1 MDDVLDLNVGNSLWL
16 DGQRW
21 KVTELQADTVLLS
34 SGTVIRRT
42 NINSLVGRATNIE
55 PRSDEQT
62 PNSLEFSA
70 TDRALLDSL
79 SESQHAT
86 LTERARVVESLLQA
100 GIGDKQA
107 KDRHEKAAQSLGIG
121 VSTLYRLKKQYK
133 ERGPAGLVDTRLVRH
148 ARDQVTHE
156 WDRICSDVLAT
167 YRDASNPT
175 ISTVISKT
183 NRAYVAANPDAKT
196 PSRSVAYVRVKQL
209 DKGQYTFG
217 AAKQRRSVAGRPK
230 GVLSRLQS
238 DRPGQYIVL
247 DTNRLDVF
255 ALEPVSCRWVNVELT
270 VGIDL
275 NTRIITGLTLRPV
288 AAQSVDV
295 ASVLYQTVTPQ
306 TWGRSPESPVGPYL
320 GLPENVSAE
329 EDSKASHEL
338 LPDSIIVDHGKA
350 YLSRHVLS
358 VCDRLGINVQP
369 ARPIQPTDKAV
380 VERFFRTLRQSLL
393 EHLPAYKGPDVY
405 SRGKDI
411 EKAAFLFVSE
421 LEQIIREWVGIYHDT
436 PHSNLRDPHV
446 PDIKLTPNQMF
457 ERGIAQSGTLR
468 LPANDD
474 IVMEFLEVEWRQIH
488 HYGVEVNGRRYD
500 GIGITPYRGRRS
512 VYTGKHAG
520 KWPIYVDRDD
530 VRWVHFKDPA
540 DGTWHRLEWEHAH
553 YLNAPFSSEA
563 ADYTRRLSTSDNT
576 FHDPQTAILTLLK
589 DWHENAVT
597 DRRAKNLAKKV
608 SATTNTTTGTNDPET
623 DPRDRASTPGI
634 IDLLTHTK
642 TKNKSKVHDDLDV
655 FDNDDGP
662 EDEGFEVF
670 DE

>member
-1 MDDVLDLNVGNSLWL
+1 MDEVLDLNVGSSLWL

-21 KVTELQADTVLLS
+21 RVTELQTDTVLLS
-34 SGTVIRRT
+34 SGSLMRRST
-42 NINSLVGRATNIE
+42 TNSLIGRATNIE
-55 PRSDEQT
+55 PRLEEPEPET
-62 PNSLEFSA
+62 LEFSV

-79 SESQHAT
+79 SEAQHSA
-86 LTERARVVESLLQA
+86 LAERVKILDSLLQA
-100 GIGDKQA
+100 GIGDKRA
-107 KDRHEKAAQSLGIG
+107 KERHEEAAQTLDIG
-121 VSTLYRLKKQYK
+121 LSTLYRLKKQYK
-133 ERGPAGLVDTRLVRH
+133 ERGAAGLVDARL
-148 ARDQVTHE
+148 ARQSRDLVTPE
-156 WDRICSDVLAT
+156 WDRVCSEVLAT

-175 ISTVISKT
+175 VATVIAKT
-183 NRAYVAANPDAKT
+183 NRAYIAANPDAIT

-209 DKGQYTFG
+209 DKGHYTFG

-230 GVLSRLQS
+230 GLFSRLQS
-238 DRPGQYIVL
+238 DRPGQYIVM
-247 DTNRLDVF
+247 DTNSLDVF

-270 VGIDL
+270 VAMD
-275 NTRIITGLTLRPV
+275 TYSRVVTGLTLRPV
-288 AAQSVDV
+288 AAQSVDA

-306 TWGRSPESPVGPYL
+306 TWGKSADSPEGPYL
-320 GLPENVSAE
+320 GLPENVSADE
-329 EDSKASHEL
+329 GSKISHEL

-350 YLSRHVLS
+350 YLSRHVLA

-380 VERFFRTLRQSLL
+380 IERFFRTLRQSLL

-411 EKAAFLFVSE
+411 EKSAFFFVSE

-436 PHSNLRDPHV
+436 PHANLRDPHV
-446 PDIKLTPNQMF
+446 PDLKLTPNQMF
-457 ERGIAQSGTLR
+457 ERGLAQSGALR

-474 IVMEFLEVEWRQIH
+474 VVMEFLEVEWRQIH

-500 GIGITPYRGRRS
+500 GIGITPYRGRKS
-512 VYTGKHAG
+512 AYTGKHPG
-520 KWPIYVDRDD
+520 RWPIYVDRDD

-540 DGTWHRLEWEHAH
+540 DGTWHQLEWEHAH
-553 YLNAPFSSEA
+553 FLNSPFSAEA
-563 ADYTRRLSTSDNT
+563 ADYTRRLSIDESR
-576 FHDPQTAILTLLK
+576 FHDPQSAILTLLQ

-597 DRRAKNLAKKV
+597 DRRAKNLAKRV
-608 SATTNTTTGTNDPET
+608 SASTNKSTGTDEPGT
-623 DPRDRASTPGI
+623 DPRDLASTPGI
-634 IDLLTHTK
+634 IDLLTHAK
-642 TKNKSKVHDDLDV
+642 AKNKSAVHDDLDV